1 MKTQPYISHIHIK
14 NFRNFHSVDFDLTE
28 QQVFIGENA
37 VGKSNLIFALR
48 LILDLNLSEKERML
62 EESDFWEG
70 LESPMDKGEE
80 IRIELYLSNFEDNVN
95 IVAQLTDATVMFNNK
110 ATLKLTYK
118 FFRKDENSTEYSYVI
133 FKGEDESRSFT
144 YDDRKI
150 LNIRVI
156 EAIRDVESEMRN
168 SRTSPITQIIKQ
180 KYVISKDV
188 LTKLSKELEEKG
200 ADTLH
205 IGEISDLEN
214 RIHLLLNS
222 MISFNTNELNITL
235 KTINIDA
242 TRLLHALRP
251 LINNRESVNT
261 SLGVNNI
268 LFIALILLLIE
279 DETIKTYLSNDL
291 YNELIKIDNDKNIMK
306 YYTKIDEAD
315 GYILNLDNLND
326 KELKEKLYSFFSNSI
341 PSHHGA
347 TILVVE
353 EPEAHLHPIYQR
365 LLYKHIINKSDTSV
379 IITTHSSHISSAA
392 PITSLV
398 HLIAT
403 SNGTDVKTTASL
415 ELTESDF
422 TDLSRY
428 IDTKRGEI
436 YTAKGV
442 LLVEGISEEYLVTS
456 FSECMKLELDRL
468 GVIVCNINSTN
479 FTPYCRFLQALG
491 IPYVVI
497 TDGDYYHYEEKSKI
511 FGDIFSETHTNYAYD
526 GIDRMSQMCQQY
538 INSHCNNFCNLSINE
553 QKEFFKK
560 VGIFIG
566 EYTFE
571 VDIFKQANQED
582 KNIISS
588 LFNQLT
594 NGGETQK
601 KNFRDNLDNGDYYK
615 CLSQIESSHS
625 RIGKGRFAQQ
635 LADKVTDTMIPQ
647 YIKDAINRIACK
659 VRG

>member
-560 VGIFIG
+560 AGIFIG

>member
-28 QQVFIGENA
+28 QEVFIGENA

-268 LFIALILLLIE
+268 LFIVLILLLIE